1 MLSTEAV
8 LRFFLPEVICD
19 YFEVTCL
26 DDHAFEKRLDVYMD
40 ERKVVPLEYESL
52 PLISYGFT
60 DYTILQ
66 DFPIKGKAVYLH
78 LRRRKWQN
86 KSTGEIVTRNWDF
99 AFHSTRLTESF
110 ASFLKGANREQSSR
124 L

>member
-1 MLSTEAV
+1 MLSTEAI

-19 YFEVTCL
+19 YFEVTRL
-26 DDHAFEKRLDVYMD
+26 DDGFEKRLDVYMD

-60 DYTILQ
+60 DYTVLQ
-66 DFPIKGKAVYLH
+66 DFPIKGKAVY

-110 ASFLKGANREQSSR
+110 ASFLKGANREQSGK